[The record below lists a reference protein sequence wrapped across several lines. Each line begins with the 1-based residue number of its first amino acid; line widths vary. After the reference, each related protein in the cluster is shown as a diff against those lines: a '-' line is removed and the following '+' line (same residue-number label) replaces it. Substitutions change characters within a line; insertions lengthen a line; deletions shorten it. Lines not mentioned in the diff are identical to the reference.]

1 MTRSLFILSVVGLL
15 ASGPVD
21 ARAQYGYPS
30 GYGGY
35 GWGGWGST
43 PQSSLARGLGYF
55 NMGRGAYNEQTAV
68 ARSIN
73 TDTVMRWNQY
83 AYQSHVTASNSY
95 RARLLAR
102 RASINRARAETQEQ
116 LRDNPSNR
124 DITDGDALNL
134 LLGDLTNGA
143 NSSTRRITT
152 PLRHELIPEIPF
164 AYASEGITICLDHM
178 TMNEQWP
185 LALRVE
191 DFKPEREGLR
201 KAVQVALEED
211 KKGDLEPAT
220 VEAVQAA
227 VDRFR
232 LKFEKLVP
240 QSSPDYIPAH
250 DTIKAMAG
258 LTKMLYSPKVEE
270 ILAELEDYQG
280 TTLGDLLSFMQA
292 FNLRFAPANS
302 FRQRQIYLKLYPMLA
317 EQANG
322 PQGSSS
328 VGQAARAVEGAG
340 SQAIG
345 TAEDV
350 GTKAVDGLKSAA
362 VDFFKDMDWKHLTGK
377 STPAKP

>member
-1 MTRSLFILSVVGLL
+1 
-15 ASGPVD
+15 
-21 ARAQYGYPS
+21 
-30 GYGGY
+30 
-35 GWGGWGST
+35 
-43 PQSSLARGLGYF
+43 
-55 NMGRGAYNEQTAV
+55 
-68 ARSIN
+68 
-73 TDTVMRWNQY
+73 MRWNQY

-102 RASINRARAETQEQ
+102 RTSINRARAETQEQ

-134 LLGDLTNGA
+134 LLGDLTNAA

-164 AYASEGITICLDHM
+164 AYASEGITICLDRM

-191 DFKPEREGLR
+191 DFKPERESLR

-240 QSSPDYIPAH
+240 PTSPDYIPAH

-322 PQGSSS
+322 SQGSSN
-328 VGQAARAVEGAG
+328 VGQAAQAVEGAG

-345 TAEDV
+345 TAEDL